1 MQSVALVQV
10 STYLHTAAMA
20 GAMNT
25 GLALGWGEKGCADC
39 GLETAT
45 ETQDNTLIHRAE
57 VERWRR
63 DSQLCFS
70 RGFI

>member
-10 STYLHTAAMA
+10 STYLHTAAAVA

-39 GLETAT
+39 GLETAA
-45 ETQDNTLIHRAE
+45 ETQDNTLIHYTRE
-57 VERWRR
+57 VET
-63 DSQLCFS
+63 S
-70 RGFI
+70 